1 MALPILSDHSKS
13 KKRKPIVLG
22 CEVGSL
28 VGLLLIITGH
38 TVGLQILMACCLGI
52 FLTGVTPIV
61 MVLGYE
67 TAYPVSEGTTESLM
81 QLGANGWGLICLAAV
96 NGVFHGNHMGT
107 MIFFIAGTVVS
118 LILTAMI
125 KEATLKERR
134 IES

>member
-1 MALPILSDHSKS
+1 MWIPSSSCPTAPSSPSK
-13 KKRKPIVLG
+13 

-38 TVGLQILMACCLGI
+38 TVGLQILMACCLGV

-81 QLGANGWGLICLAAV
+81 QLGANGWGLICLVAV
-96 NGVFHGNHMGT
+96 NGIFRGTHMGT
-107 MIFFIAGTVVS
+107 MIFFIAGTVIS
-118 LILTAMI
+118 LVLTAMI
-125 KEATLKERR
+125 KEASLKERR